1 MEVRNQSETSYD
13 VPLEHNRLKVSLR
26 ENTWLKIFKDGN
38 MIFASKSSSPN
49 FKISVYPG
57 QLSIQTDGRIVNV
70 SSEDIGANSNLLKRL
85 QDTSESIVLSSDAP
99 DQHVVDGIGEV
110 SADGTSFCT
119 ITLEKVSFDGTSLT
133 DDTHNDEL
141 FIRTT
146 GGLIMDA
153 TGENR
158 IRSLRLQSGQAQFR
172 LVSESSP
179 KVVTVTAFG
188 RSPQRAKAEIQ
199 IEFI

>member
-1 MEVRNQSETSYD
+1 MEVINQRETSYN

-26 ENTWLKIFKDGN
+26 ENTWLKIFKNGN

-49 FKISVYPG
+49 FKVSVYPG
-57 QLSIQTDGRIVNV
+57 QLSIQTDGRIVDV

-85 QDTSESIVLSSDAP
+85 QDTSESIFLSSDAP
-99 DQHVVDGIGEV
+99 DQHVIDGIGEV

-119 ITLEKVSFDGTSLT
+119 ITLAKVSFDGTPLIDS
-133 DDTHNDEL
+133 THNDEL

-146 GGLIMDA
+146 GGLIMDS

-172 LVSESSP
+172 LISEPNP
-179 KVVTVTAFG
+179 KVVTVSVFG
-188 RSPQRAKAEIQ
+188 RQPQTSKAEIQ
-199 IEFI
+199 IEFV